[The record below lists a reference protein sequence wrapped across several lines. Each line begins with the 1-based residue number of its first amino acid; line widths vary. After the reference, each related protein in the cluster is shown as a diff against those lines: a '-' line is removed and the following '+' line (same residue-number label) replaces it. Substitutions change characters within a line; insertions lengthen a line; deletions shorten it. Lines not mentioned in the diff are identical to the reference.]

1 MRDSSNDRGGII
13 LGKNRPWDL
22 VAGFIPAALAGAGI
36 FVIIALLAG
45 VGPWGLLL
53 AICEGAWGTADVS
66 AATVTKMTPLILTGL
81 AVALAYR
88 VNLLNIGCE
97 GQLTL
102 GALSAATV
110 THAAG
115 SLPSWLLPPLGLAA
129 GSAIGGLW
137 AYPAVWLKRKRDVHE
152 VITTLLLNTLA
163 ICIAD
168 YLVLGPL
175 GDGTVMGRTPEIPQA
190 ARLQPI
196 LEAGASGVTAAPVG
210 AVILALVLQLWL
222 TRTVWGFEA
231 SMTGSSMAAAS
242 ASGIGAGQ
250 WQGRLFLVSGA
261 LAGLAGALE
270 VLTVHHRFYR
280 AFSPGYGF
288 DGIAVAF
295 LVDCIPGLVWL
306 SASLIASLRAADKWL
321 QLALGISPSV
331 ILVIEAGLL
340 LAVVC
345 RPGAIVGKWKRSAG
359 YSKRYRERSLP

>member
-1 MRDSSNDRGGII
+1 MRDSPNDRKALNPGTV
-13 LGKNRPWDL
+13 RPWDP
-22 VAGFIPAALAGAGI
+22 VAGFFPAVLAGAGI
-36 FVIIALLAG
+36 FAIIALLAG
-45 VGPWGLLL
+45 VGPWRLLL
-53 AICEGAWGTADVS
+53 AIHEGAWGSADVS
-66 AATVTKMTPLILTGL
+66 AATITKMTPLVLTGL

-115 SLPSWLLPPLGLAA
+115 SLPSWLLPLLGLTT
-129 GSAIGGLW
+129 GLVVGGLW

-152 VITTLLLNTLA
+152 VITTLLLNILA
-163 ICIAD
+163 IHIAE

-175 GDGTVMGRTPEIPQA
+175 GDGTAMGRTPEIPQSA
-190 ARLQPI
+190 TLRPVLQ
-196 LEAGASGVTAAPVG
+196 AGVFGITAAPFG
-210 AVILALVLQLWL
+210 AVILALALQLWL
-222 TRTVWGFEA
+222 TRTVWGYEA
-231 SMTGSSMAAAS
+231 TMTGSNTAAAS
-242 ASGIGAGQ
+242 ASGIGAGR
-250 WQGRLFLVSGA
+250 WQGRLFLASGA
-261 LAGLAGALE
+261 LAGLAWALE

-295 LVDCIPGLVWL
+295 LAGCIPGLVWL

-321 QLALGISPSV
+321 QLTLGMSPSV

-340 LAVVC
+340 LAVIC
-345 RPGAIVGKWKRSAG
+345 RPGALGAKWKHAARHLRKS
-359 YSKRYRERSLP
+359 RERSRP